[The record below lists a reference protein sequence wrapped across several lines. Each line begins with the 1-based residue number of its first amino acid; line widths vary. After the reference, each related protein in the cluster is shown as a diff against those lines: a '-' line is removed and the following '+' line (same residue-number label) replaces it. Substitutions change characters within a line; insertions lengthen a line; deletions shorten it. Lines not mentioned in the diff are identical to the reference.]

1 MTKIDMMLKVSCAN
15 HAVVVVEVVVKEMK
29 VKMVVKEVVGVVMKV
44 ELVSIAIVEVVEV
57 EEEEV
62 VVVVPMPGLLFIER
76 NVRAFQR
83 EACIPLKSFRLE
95 VDVEVE
101 RRTKSRYLMEAQIQ
115 ESVPCRPQVK
125 VKLQLGS
132 ETYSVNRNMGILSE
146 QVVSVKEESMNILKD
161 FITRHNVPNDVTDE
175 LVENSSED
183 DGEIP
188 EKPPV
193 KLKKTKFT

>member
-1 MTKIDMMLKVSCAN
+1 M
-15 HAVVVVEVVVKEMK
+15 VVVE
-29 VKMVVKEVVGVVMKV
+29 MVVKEVVGVVMKV
-44 ELVSIAIVEVVEV
+44 ELVRIAIVEVVEV

-62 VVVVPMPGLLFIER
+62 VVVVPMLQSVVDTTVYEPPGLLFRER

-83 EACIPLKSFRLE
+83 EAYLPLKSFRLE
-95 VDVEVE
+95 VAVEVE

-125 VKLQLGS
+125 AKFQLGS
-132 ETYSVNRNMGILSE
+132 ETYSVNRNTGILSE